1 MDLNIVPCIR
11 AHEHLFNAHKICQ
24 WCNVPKDEIE
34 LKASRLRIKQ
44 LEEAIAKHKK
54 FVMANY
60 DEPDCSIVENVELWK
75 QLN

>member
-1 MDLNIVPCIR
+1 MSMSKKMDLNIVPCIR
-11 AHEHLFNAHKICQ
+11 AHKHLFNAHKICQ

-54 FVMANY
+54 FVKEMIY
-60 DEPDCSIVENVELWK
+60 IIFST
-75 QLN
+75 

>member
-1 MDLNIVPCIR
+1 M
-11 AHEHLFNAHKICQ
+11 
-24 WCNVPKDEIE
+24 PKDEIE

-54 FVMANY
+54 FVIVNY